1 MADAAAA
8 LDDPALAKYLT
19 VDVPGAI
26 AAGEPVPARPQVGLG
41 A

>member
-1 MADAAAA
+1 MADAVAA
-8 LDDPALAKYLT
+8 LGDPALAKYLT

-26 AAGEPVPARPQVGLG
+26 VAGEAVPERPQVGLG